1 MQKRRAFKRPP
12 QHHQGKLPSS
22 PMCWAQ
28 KELWSLCEYT
38 AWEFSSLGSY
48 RAETQVFLCHQ
59 NMQNTRCTAHLVI
72 KDPCSNEQNAA
83 LQLQKQRILPVCTD
97 AKSAELSILQDLVK
111 NSTILGWRELVWTGS
126 SILRHRF
133 PGGGVGTPRGH
144 SIITT
149 LADLPYYSDCF
160 EFPGFQTCLFRRPGK
175 GQKYSEIAA
184 RQRMCGCVALV
195 FSLFVGSER
204 HNPLQFETRG
214 GWFQGP
220 GKLYSSNI
228 FIKEPIWSK
237 EAHTLTSTSSDMGL
251 PS

>member
-1 MQKRRAFKRPP
+1 
-12 QHHQGKLPSS
+12 
-22 PMCWAQ
+22 MCWAQ

-72 KDPCSNEQNAA
+72 KDPCSNEQKAA

-149 LADLPYYSDCF
+149 LADLPYYSNCF
-160 EFPGFQTCLFRRPGK
+160 EFSRLSNLPLSKARQGAKVFWDSSKAEDVWLCRSCLFAVCWEWKTQSLAVWDQRWMVSRSRQTLFLKHLYK
-175 GQKYSEIAA
+175 GANLV
-184 RQRMCGCVALV
+184 QRG
-195 FSLFVGSER
+195 
-204 HNPLQFETRG
+204 
-214 GWFQGP
+214 
-220 GKLYSSNI
+220 
-228 FIKEPIWSK
+228 
-237 EAHTLTSTSSDMGL
+237 AHTDIH
-251 PS
+251 